1 VNGGKPSAGFDY
13 SGPMTE
19 TVLLGSVAVRF
30 PQTTLQWN
38 SAKLQF
44 DNEKAAN
51 AFLRRTYRK
60 GFQVAGL

>member
-1 VNGGKPSAGFDY
+1 MNGGKPSAGFDY

-19 TVLLGSVAVRF
+19 SVLLGSVAVRL

-44 DNEKAAN
+44 DNEKSAN
-51 AFLRRTYRK
+51 QYLRRSYRK
-60 GFQVAGL
+60 EFQVAGL